1 MGLLRQGLRFG
12 STIRIRRKTVRGISF
27 LFVPCLVLTLVAC
40 TQAAKPATQPAA
52 TPGVSATVT
61 NATIQNIKHEN
72 LTVKVGTTVE
82 WTNKDGVPHTV
93 TEQGRKFKSGFL
105 NQGQTFKFTFQ
116 EAGTVN
122 YFCEVHPDAMKA
134 TVVVAR

>member
-1 MGLLRQGLRFG
+1 
-12 STIRIRRKTVRGISF
+12 
-27 LFVPCLVLTLVAC
+27 LTLVAC
-40 TQAAKPATQPAA
+40 TQAAKPAT
-52 TPGVSATVT
+52 TPGGTATVT
-61 NATIQNIKHEN
+61 NATIQNIKHQN

-122 YFCEVHPDAMKA
+122 YFCEVHPDVMKA